1 MAYSVH
7 SRRVLIILDLDI
19 LHAGE
24 DVAKQIGSPVPI
36 SATNISANIEN
47 TKPNGGASSSAAPSV
62 KPKETSSYGGGGGGH
77 SAMNQSVLSESLTHP
92 ISSLSP
98 YQNKWVIKAR
108 VTNKSQIRTWSNA
121 KGEGQLFSMDLLD
134 ESGEIRATAFRDMVD
149 KYHEMIKVGKVYFF
163 SKCQLKPANKQF
175 SNLRNDYE
183 MTFTSDTVVQECD
196 DSDAE
201 QSIPTIQY
209 DFVPI
214 SSVAQLEPNAVVDVA
229 GVCTE
234 CSDVQQF
241 TARASGK
248 ELKKRDV
255 TLADTS
261 KASVSLTLW
270 GDDAVNF
277 VGASDHPVVVVKGA
291 RVSEFGGG
299 KSLSVSSGGMM
310 LVNPKDV
317 SEGIK
322 LRNWY
327 DNGGASQV
335 SENLSA
341 KTGGGSGMRTEW
353 LTFYE
358 AKERKLGF
366 GEKPDYFQI
375 KGNIHLIKAANAL
388 YQACPQQDCNKKVVD
403 QGNGTYRCE
412 KCNNDYPNFKYRM
425 LMNVSGYCIGKFSL
439 KTNHI
444 SNYCD

>member
-1 MAYSVH
+1 MSN
-7 SRRVLIILDLDI
+7 SRRVLIILDLDV

-24 DVAKQIGSPVPI
+24 DVGKQIGNAQPI
-36 SATNISANIEN
+36 SATNTSGNIEN
-47 TKPNGGASSSAAPSV
+47 TKPNGGSGSSSSSAAAPPA
-62 KPKETSSYGGGGGGH
+62 KPKETFNNHSSN
-77 SAMNQSVLSESLTHP
+77 AMNQSVLSDSLTHP

-108 VTNKSQIRTWSNA
+108 VTNKSQIRTWNNA

-149 KYHEMIKVGKVYFF
+149 KYYDMIKVGKVYFF

-175 SNLRNDYE
+175 SNLKNDYE
-183 MTFTSDTVVQECD
+183 MTFTSETLVQECD
-196 DSDAE
+196 DQADD
-201 QSIPTIQY
+201 IPTIKY
-209 DFVPI
+209 DLVPI
-214 SSVAQLEPNAVVDVA
+214 ASVAQLEQNSVVDVA
-229 GVCTE
+229 GVCVE

-255 TLADTS
+255 VLADS
-261 KASVSLTLW
+261 SRASVSLTLW

-277 VGASDHPVVVVKGA
+277 VGASDHPVVVIKGA
-291 RVSEFGGG
+291 RVTEFGGG
-299 KSLSVSSGGMM
+299 KSLSVSNGGSM
-310 LVNPKDV
+310 VINPNIP
-317 SEGIK
+317 EGMK

-335 SENLSA
+335 GENLSS
-341 KTGGGSGMRTEW
+341 KTGAGSGIRTEW

-388 YQACPQQDCNKKVVD
+388 YHACPQQDCNKKVVD

-425 LMNVSGYCIGKFSL
+425 LMNVSGLMFSRP
-439 KTNHI
+439 
-444 SNYCD
+444 

>member
-1 MAYSVH
+1 M
-7 SRRVLIILDLDI
+7 
-19 LHAGE
+19 
-24 DVAKQIGSPVPI
+24 
-36 SATNISANIEN
+36 
-47 TKPNGGASSSAAPSV
+47 
-62 KPKETSSYGGGGGGH
+62 KPKETSYGGNSTTGGSNAH
-77 SAMNQSVLSESLTHP
+77 NQSVLSDGLTHP

-108 VTNKSQIRTWSNA
+108 VTNKSQIRSWSNA

-134 ESGEIRATAFRDMVD
+134 ESGEIRATAFREMVD
-149 KYHEMIKVGKVYFF
+149 KYYEMIKVGKVYFF

-175 SNLRNDYE
+175 SNLKNDYE
-183 MTFTSDTVVQECD
+183 MTFTSDTLVQECD
-196 DSDAE
+196 DSDAD
-201 QSIPTIQY
+201 IPTIQY
-209 DFVPI
+209 NFVPI
-214 SSVAQLEPNAVVDVA
+214 SSVAQLEQNAVVDVA

-255 TLADTS
+255 VLADQSRT
-261 KASVSLTLW
+261 SVSLTLW

-277 VGASDHPVVVVKGA
+277 VGASSNPVVVVKGA
-291 RVSEFGGG
+291 RVTEFGGG

-310 LVNPKDV
+310 LINPNV
-317 SEGIK
+317 PEGIK

-327 DNGGASQV
+327 DNGGSTQV
-335 SENLSA
+335 GENLSA
-341 KTGGGSGMRTEW
+341 KTGMGSGPRTEW

-358 AKERKLGF
+358 AKEKKLGF

-375 KGNIHLIKAANAL
+375 KGNIHLIKAANAV
-388 YQACPQQDCNKKVVD
+388 YHACPQADCNKKVVD

-425 LMNVSGYCIGKFSL
+425 LMNVSKSFDSWI
-439 KTNHI
+439 TAI
-444 SNYCD
+444 R